1 MKDTRFTEL
10 VNLYI
15 DRQISPAETAEL
27 EAEIQSNPRRRQTYL
42 QYCRLHRATKL
53 VYESFRAHGGQSAT
67 LAAPGNIARFE
78 SRKRAAR
85 ARWIYAAGGL
95 AAAASLAFVVVR
107 SNFGGPAIGDSP
119 SPSSVTTKVAAAQP
133 AAPAPVVAETPRV
146 NLTVD
151 SDYAALL
158 AALRQQEQRNLLL
171 TQQQTAA
178 RLQSLFDD
186 GVFDGR
192 QILPQNQDARR
203 VFQPKG
209 RLDQRTQAEFT
220 AFQFQR

>member
-1 MKDTRFTEL
+1 MRDARFIEL

-15 DRQISPAETAEL
+15 DRQISPAEAAEL

-53 VYESFRAHGGQSAT
+53 VYESFRAHGERSVAS
-67 LAAPGNIARFE
+67 AAPGHLARFE

-95 AAAASLAFVVVR
+95 AAAASLALVVVR
-107 SNFGGPAIGDSP
+107 SNFGGLALGDAPP
-119 SPSSVTTKVAAAQP
+119 SAVTPKFAAAQP
-133 AAPAPVVAETPRV
+133 PAPTPVGAETPRV

-158 AALRQQEQRNLLL
+158 ASLRQQEQRNLLL
-171 TQQQTAA
+171 TRQQTAA
-178 RLQSLFDD
+178 RLPSLFDD
-186 GVFDGR
+186 GVFDNR
-192 QILPQNQDARR
+192 QILPRSQDTRR

-209 RLDQRTQAEFT
+209 RLDQRTPAEFT